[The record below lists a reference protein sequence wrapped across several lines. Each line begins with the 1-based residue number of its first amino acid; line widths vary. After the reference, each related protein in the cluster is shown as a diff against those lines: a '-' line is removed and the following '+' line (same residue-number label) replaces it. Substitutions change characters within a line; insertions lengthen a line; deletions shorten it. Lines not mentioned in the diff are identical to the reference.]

1 MGLIGNFDHKIDA
14 KGRLVL
20 PACFREELGPKVVA
34 AITDGPCIS
43 VYSKNHWDTV
53 VVKRMEEKAIE
64 SSEGA
69 DIQRRVMAN
78 SFHLE
83 IDSMGRILVP
93 EKLRVRL
100 NIGSEVCVNGNNK
113 KLEIWDMYAWQKFMD
128 DSESLATEINILLPG
143 L

>member
-20 PACFREELGPKVVA
+20 PACFREELGSRVVA
-34 AITDGPCIS
+34 AITEGTCVS
-43 VYSKNHWDTV
+43 VYSQSSWESVIERLEDIA
-53 VVKRMEEKAIE
+53 VKSTA
-64 SSEGA
+64 GA
-69 DIQRRVMAN
+69 DIKRRVLAN

-93 EKLRVRL
+93 EKLRSRL
-100 NIGSEVCVNGNNK
+100 QIGPDVCVNGNNK
-113 KLEIWDMYAWQKFMD
+113 KLEIWDLSTWQKFMN
-128 DSESLATEINILLPG
+128 DSEPLATEINVLIPG